1 MHIENDLRGNSFYGL
16 DMASGSARGGGQA
29 DGFEAPAFNPSPVR
43 VSCEVTLVYELVA
56 RG

>member
-29 DGFEAPAFNPSPVR
+29 DGFEAPAFNPSPVQ